1 RCTDHQRAIRY
12 SLRQGLE
19 FLRSGK
25 QRRRSHGG
33 TRFTEDQFEGVH
45 YTQVQ
50 EAKVAHRARR
60 RADVQR
66 VPRVDQDHTQTIA
79 FVFAAQ
85 FLFPESISNLR
96 SEEHTSELQSRGH
109 LVCRLLLEKKNYNY
123 TYDMA
128 NILIMNVLITSHKIQ

>member
-1 RCTDHQRAIRY
+1 FPVHFLSCFLLLTLFFFSLSIRRPPQSTLFPYTTLFRSTDHQRAIRY

-85 FLFPESISNLR
+85 FLFPESISNL
-96 SEEHTSELQSRGH
+96 Q
-109 LVCRLLLEKKNYNY
+109 
-123 TYDMA
+123 
-128 NILIMNVLITSHKIQ
+128 Q